1 MNTPVPSATAS
12 YRITPISIPSIRMLL
27 LRILASLLFHLPIVL
42 SIPRHTPSLSP
53 PPSPPPPPHHRNHH
67 YNRSLEAIV
76 VVAPLPPPPPPP
88 TTTTIIEPIPFPL
101 PPTTSFPLPPPTTTS
116 DPWKDMCLPGQECD
130 CSRIKDK
137 NGEEY
142 VFPPPFHHSFH
153 SSHSSYP
160 YISLHITKHHHLTI
174 NNNNKIFPMRHKP
187 PLRPLLD
194 QHHNN
199 NNNNNNIIII
209 PPLILYPNHTH
220 HPCNNEK
227 PPQHRLPHAPP
238 GDIHQFVA
246 RHRARRRRAAA
257 CVDSLCDADGDEG
270 GAGDAF
276 V

>member
-1 MNTPVPSATAS
+1 
-12 YRITPISIPSIRMLL
+12 MLL

-142 VFPPPFHHSFH
+142 FQCVTNPRCDHCWINITTTTTTTTTSSSSLPSFSTPIILTTPATTKNLLSTDYRTLLPGTYTSSSHGTAHVVVVQQPASIHFVTLTVTREVQVTPLCEAVGSGVVFAVEFADWVRVFPNSWVIEGC
-153 SSHSSYP
+153 S
-160 YISLHITKHHHLTI
+160 
-174 NNNNKIFPMRHKP
+174 
-187 PLRPLLD
+187 
-194 QHHNN
+194 
-199 NNNNNNIIII
+199 
-209 PPLILYPNHTH
+209 
-220 HPCNNEK
+220 EK
-227 PPQHRLPHAPP
+227 
-238 GDIHQFVA
+238 
-246 RHRARRRRAAA
+246 
-257 CVDSLCDADGDEG
+257 G
-270 GAGDAF
+270 GGLESMTT
-276 V
+276 